1 MNLTIEIILEFL
13 CKSRN
18 EAVQLLYDVRVRAR
32 ASGSDRKLIGWKIY
46 NFLRSKQLRFE
57 CTNNDLFW
65 FSF

>member
-32 ASGSDRKLIGWKIY
+32 ANGSDRKLIG
-46 NFLRSKQLRFE
+46 
-57 CTNNDLFW
+57 
-65 FSF
+65 